1 MGGMGVGLLD
11 ILSEAAVRQQDFY
24 HCITMSDAHLLLE
37 AFRVEGS
44 VVRRWYEGSTFLGDR
59 REGEFLVG

>member
-1 MGGMGVGLLD
+1 MGLLD

-44 VVRRWYEGSTFLGDR
+44 VVRRWCEGFIDVSR
-59 REGEFLVG
+59 RPTGGRVSGRIDD